1 MMVNSMAKKVR
12 LIFASFL
19 GIIIITILSLVV
31 VHILNDENKLTV
43 EENKWINNNLST
55 VLNVNVINDLDIFGN
70 GGTGIFYDFLNDFNI
85 INTITF
91 DDHHHYIPTDIID
104 IPGNIITTEKDAV
117 KLERFE
123 RDNIYALKL
132 KTKIDVKELLK

>member
-1 MMVNSMAKKVR
+1 MEGMDATA
-12 LIFASFL
+12 ICAI
-19 GIIIITILSLVV
+19 GQPQQ
-31 VHILNDENKLTV
+31 
-43 EENKWINNNLST
+43 
-55 VLNVNVINDLDIFGN
+55 
-70 GGTGIFYDFLNDFNI
+70 FYDFLNDFNI

-91 DDHHHYIPTDIID
+91 DDHHQYIPTDIID